1 MERSL
6 SRSAKKPRVP
16 GAQRAGAGPQKMAEA
31 EGGALGSDQQCL
43 ENHIKDL
50 KY

>member
-16 GAQRAGAGPQKMAEA
+16 QRAGAGPQKMAEA